1 MKKIFYISL
10 FTLFFFNVTYADQ
23 KGIDIAKE
31 TVKRNT
37 GWIGS
42 EVVFQMILKNASGG
56 VAERKIRSMAL

>member
-1 MKKIFYISL
+1 MKKFFCSILLTLIFL
-10 FTLFFFNVTYADQ
+10 NVSYADQ

-37 GWIGS
+37 GWVGS

-56 VAERKIRSMAL
+56 VAGEKN